1 MVYNHFL
8 LNLHAKII
16 HLFYSQFGGNPVSCA
31 VSLAVLDVMDNEKLQ
46 QNALEIG
53 DYLMSGARKM
63 MEEFEMI
70 GDVRGM
76 GLFVGID
83 LVRNR
88 TTREPATE
96 EAQEIVSR

>member
-1 MVYNHFL
+1 
-8 LNLHAKII
+8 
-16 HLFYSQFGGNPVSCA
+16 
-31 VSLAVLDVMDNEKLQ
+31 MDNEKLQ
-46 QNALEIG
+46 QNAFEIG

-63 MEEFEMI
+63 MEEFGMI

>member
-1 MVYNHFL
+1 M
-8 LNLHAKII
+8 A
-16 HLFYSQFGGNPVSCA
+16 
-31 VSLAVLDVMDNEKLQ
+31 LAVLDVMESEKLQ
-46 QNALEIG
+46 QNALELG
-53 DYLMSGARKM
+53 EYLMTGARKM
-63 MEEFEMI
+63 MADFEMI